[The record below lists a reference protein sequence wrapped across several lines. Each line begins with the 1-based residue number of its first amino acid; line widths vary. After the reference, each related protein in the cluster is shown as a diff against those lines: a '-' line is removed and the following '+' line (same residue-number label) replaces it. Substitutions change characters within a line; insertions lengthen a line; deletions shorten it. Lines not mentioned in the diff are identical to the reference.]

1 MINLIHEQLHIEVS
15 QFQHHNST
23 RWKQGFK
30 NGMIA
35 FYQNLKNLGFFQA
48 NIHME
53 FTWSK

>member
-15 QFQHHNST
+15 QFQHHKST

-35 FYQNLKNLGFFQA
+35 FYQNLKNLVFFQA
-48 NIHME
+48 NMHME